1 MQIGEK
7 IAQIRKAKNLTLQQ
21 IAKKLGISLTAYS
34 SIENNDSDIAIS
46 RLQQIAQALGVQE
59 WALFLPEGA
68 VNIIGE
74 IKEPQG
80 GNNGIGVIHFPFDF
94 EPERKLYE
102 ARISEQ
108 SKIIDFQ
115 QKTIEKLLNK

>member
-7 IAQIRKAKNLTLQQ
+7 ISQIRKAKNLTLQQ
-21 IAKKLGISLTAYS
+21 MAKKLDISLTAYA

-74 IKEPQG
+74 IKEQKG
-80 GNNGIGVIHFPFDF
+80 GNVGVGINHFPFDF
-94 EPERKLYE
+94 DTERKLYE

-108 SKIIDFQ
+108 NKIIDFQ
-115 QKTIEKLLNK
+115 QKTIDKLLSK